1 MAKEEVVHNRPTR
14 AKGSDPSLEKVL
26 LVGNPNVGKSVFFG
40 ALTGRYVT
48 VSNYPGT
55 TVEVTR
61 GNAQW
66 LGRRF
71 QVLDTPGVNNLIP
84 HSEDEQVTRD
94 ILMEEKGQR
103 VIQVAD
109 AKNLRR
115 GLLITLELMEMGVPL
130 VLALNMEDEATEL
143 GLEIDHRRLSEILGI
158 PVVKTVATRRKG
170 VDRVV
175 QALEGLNAPKDNH
188 PLPPDLEEAIQ
199 AIQPFLPES
208 NVSRRSLAVML
219 LADDATLT
227 GWLNAHVSETDVA
240 AIVEV
245 CRRVQSRYEDPLAY
259 VMNRCR
265 IEAADQI
272 VAQVVRQRGRRVAHW
287 AQHLGDLSMHPVWG
301 IPVLMGVL
309 GLLYLFVGRFGAGT
323 LVDLIQ
329 EDLFRGW
336 VLPGLVAR
344 TESWVPWAIL
354 RDFLVGPYGLFTMA
368 LTYALA
374 IVLPIVGTFFIAFG
388 ILEDS
393 GYMPRLAVMA
403 NRAFRVVG
411 LSGKAVLP
419 MLLGL
424 GCDTMATLTTRIL
437 DTRKERVLVTL
448 LLALGVPCSAQLGVI
463 LGMLGGLSVMAVSL
477 WAGIILLTMLA
488 VGYLGSRLIPGEEG
502 AFILELPPIRVPQ
515 WKNILVKTMA
525 RMEWYLKEAV
535 PLFVL
540 GTLVLF
546 ALDKSGLL
554 EIIQRGAAPL
564 VVRWLGM
571 PLQATE
577 AFLIGF
583 LRRDY
588 GAAGLYALAR
598 DGVLDHTQILVSLVT
613 ITLFIPCIA
622 NLFIIMKER
631 GWKTA
636 LWMVL
641 VIFPLAF
648 GVGGALNQACRW
660 TGWVP

>member
-1 MAKEEVVHNRPTR
+1 MGKEKAVHERRAR
-14 AKGSDPSLEKVL
+14 AKGGEHPLEKVL
-26 LVGNPNVGKSVFFG
+26 LVGNPNVGKSVLFG

-48 VSNYPGT
+48 VANYPGT

-66 LGRRF
+66 LGKRF

-94 ILMEEKGQR
+94 ILMEERDQR
-103 VIQVAD
+103 VVQVAD

-115 GLLITLELMEMGVPL
+115 SLLITLELMEMGVPL
-130 VLALNMEDEATEL
+130 VLALNMEDEASEL

-170 VDRVV
+170 VDHLV
-175 QALEGLNAPKDNH
+175 QALEELGPAKGNH
-188 PLPPDLEEAIQ
+188 PFPRELEEAVV
-199 AIQPFLPES
+199 AIETFLPES
-208 NVSRRSLAVML
+208 NVTRRSLAVML
-219 LADDATLT
+219 MAEDLTLT
-227 GWLNAHVSETDVA
+227 RWLNARVCERDVR
-240 AIVEV
+240 AIGEI
-245 CRRVQSRYEDPLAY
+245 CRRIQSRYAEPLAY
-259 VMNRCR
+259 VINRHR
-265 IEAADQI
+265 LQAADEI
-272 VAQVVRQRGRRVAHW
+272 VAKVVRQRGRRVAHW
-287 AQHLGDLSMHPVWG
+287 AQHLGNLSMHPVWG

-323 LVDLIQ
+323 LVDLMQ
-329 EDLFRGW
+329 EDLFRGV

-344 TESWVPWAIL
+344 TEAWVPWAIL

-463 LGMLGGLSVMAVSL
+463 LGMLGGLSAMAVAV
-477 WAGIILLTMLA
+477 WAGVILLTMLA
-488 VGYLGSRLIPGEEG
+488 VGYLGARLIPGEEG

-515 WKNILVKTMA
+515 LTNILVKTLA

-535 PLFVL
+535 PLFAL

-546 ALDKSGLL
+546 ALDKTGLL

-660 TGWVP
+660 MGWVP